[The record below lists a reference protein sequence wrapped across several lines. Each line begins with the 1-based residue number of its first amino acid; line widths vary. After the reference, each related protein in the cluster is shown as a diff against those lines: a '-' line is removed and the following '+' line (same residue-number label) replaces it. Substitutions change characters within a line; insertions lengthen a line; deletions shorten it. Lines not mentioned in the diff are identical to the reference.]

1 MKTRFSKF
9 HNIPELIN
17 IFKESADI
25 QTSDMLRLPVP
36 EAEYVD
42 IVLEPTEFQKEYIKS
57 LGERAEKI
65 RQGTVDPKVDNMLK
79 ITNDGRFL
87 ALDQR
92 MIDQTLPDDENSKYE
107 RCAQE
112 AYRIWE
118 ETKDNLSTQ
127 LIFSDISTPNKDGRF
142 SIYDDIKQ
150 KLISRGVP
158 ESEIAFIHDYDT
170 EKKKEDLFSQVR
182 KGRIRFLF
190 GSTQKMGAG
199 TNVQDKLIALHHLDV
214 PWRPS
219 DIEQQ
224 EGRILRQGNEN
235 PKVQIYRYIKKGT
248 FDSYS
253 WQLIEKK
260 QRFVSQIMTSKA
272 PVRSAD
278 DIDEATLNY
287 AEVKALA
294 TGNPKIKEKMELD
307 VEVQKLKLLRADFLN
322 QKYRLE
328 DQIALYYPKKI
339 EEIKE
344 KVDACG
350 KDVRIVEEHAQT
362 DSFKMKLGD
371 SVFNDKKEA
380 GETLLSMLPLI
391 GSQKAFETVGEYR
404 GFAMSVSYDF
414 VNKKYL
420 MKLKGEMSHVFHLS
434 QDVFGNITRINNALA
449 QLPDDLEHL
458 NDSLSRIEKEFDD
471 AKAEVRKTFPQEQE
485 YIDKTERLRI
495 LEKEFDQSSEEI
507 SADVAADISKSDND
521 GLSTQGK
528 LEKISENASE
538 CTVIS
543 KSFPLLQAD
552 KEKQQLQPVINDV
565 SGTLLD
571 KKVSEVSET
580 HEEQTAD
587 KTTTKEKIQDYQTER
602 QTQEKKTLPELK
614 R

>member
-92 MIDQTLPDDENSKYE
+92 MIDQTLPDDENSKSE